1 MNTSL
6 SLEMMIVEGNLDD
19 AACDECSRKRVPA
32 SFCVDPNSGTLS
44 AL

>member
-6 SLEMMIVEGNLDD
+6 SLEIMIVAGNLDY
-19 AACDECSRKRVPA
+19 ATCDECRRKRVPA
-32 SFCVDPNSGTLS
+32 SSCVDPNSGTLS